1 MSRVK
6 ILRKID
12 KQWQKLEKG
21 KQNNTKKKKKKK
33 KKQKQESILIK
44 WLIVMQSIFALLNN

>member
-6 ILRKID
+6 IQRKID

-21 KQNNTKKKKKKK
+21 KQNNTKKKKK